1 MEENKFSKKVR
12 FSILFITLLN
22 VMIMALWFY
31 TRALP
36 VIPIIEN
43 TEEKIIYLIDNKK
56 FVNIDNFILHIE
68 RISRKR
74 NVTYKIVNSDGKIIK
89 DREKG
94 IIDIILFNKIVKI
107 NNERYIISF
116 YPNYHINFSRILFE
130 YFIIEII
137 SVSIIFIVLLLFAS
151 KHIINPI
158 NKIIDD
164 IKNYKKG
171 IKPVRKQL
179 NDEFNV
185 IQNEFIDLT
194 EELDDEKKEQ
204 TRIISSISHDLKTP
218 LTSIIGYSNLIDDTN
233 DIKDIKLY
241 NEKIISKANHMK
253 ELLNSFD
260 DYLISNTN
268 KKLKKRKISIQNI
281 VADLKNDYEV
291 ELNNNN
297 IIFKIIDKTKK
308 CYINIDYEKIRRV
321 FSNIISNSVR
331 YLHDNGVIT
340 IQILEKNNLVTFIIS
355 DNGPGVDEKN
365 LNKIFEP
372 LFTTDRSRKIF
383 GLGLSICKEFVEL
396 HNGNIKAYNDSGL
409 TIEISIPKEDTTN

>member
-74 NVTYKIVNSDGKIIK
+74 NVTYKIVNLDGKIIK